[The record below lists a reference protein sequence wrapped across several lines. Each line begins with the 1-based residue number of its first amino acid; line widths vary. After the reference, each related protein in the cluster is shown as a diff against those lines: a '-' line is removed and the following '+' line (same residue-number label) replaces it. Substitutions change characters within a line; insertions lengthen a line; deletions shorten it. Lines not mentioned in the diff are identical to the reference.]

1 MNRPNPML
9 DEVKK
14 ILPQIAA
21 NAVQAEQARKV
32 PEENIRLLKSIQLHR
47 AFQPKYYG
55 GLELSLP
62 EVTDCVAAL
71 AGAVAVLPGHLVCSS
86 RIATKWRCFQN
97 KRKMNFGLKILMQLP
112 LALLHHLEK

>member
-55 GLELSLP
+55 
-62 EVTDCVAAL
+62 
-71 AGAVAVLPGHLVCSS
+71 
-86 RIATKWRCFQN
+86 
-97 KRKMNFGLKILMQLP
+97 
-112 LALLHHLEK
+112 